1 MLINQC
7 VFPRSF
13 VCVYFLRNFFRLKI
27 TNLFL
32 FNCPNYSRSE
42 KWLNQ
47 LVSLVGWDSHTHT
60 RAYTQIQEE
69 RERRGSQKAK
79 RYTYIHKYKTFTH
92 THTLD
97 RIRNRT
103 GIFAPS
109 GTEIWPGRIIEHY
122 ARKERQTIQV
132 I

>member
-7 VFPRSF
+7 VSPRSF

-32 FNCPNYSRSE
+32 FNCPNYNRSE

-60 RAYTQIQEE
+60 PAHTLKYRMRGREEVHRKPNDTRTYTNTKH
-69 RERRGSQKAK
+69 S
-79 RYTYIHKYKTFTH
+79 H

-109 GTEIWPGRIIEHY
+109 GTEIWPGRIIKHY

>member
-32 FNCPNYSRSE
+32 FNCPNYNRSE

-60 RAYTQIQEE
+60 RIHSNTGREGEKRFTESQTIHVNTQIQN
-69 RERRGSQKAK
+69 
-79 RYTYIHKYKTFTH
+79 IH